1 MKYVLFALA
10 VLLLLV
16 GGYSVF
22 TGLPIIEVERG
33 WASVIAGTTA
43 LVGGALLFGI
53 GWVVR
58 TLEQLR
64 AAVLAA
70 EKKGAKAPLAPAA
83 HDFRSDEMLNEEHR
97 PLRPETAA
105 APAWPPHTSPAAAS
119 ANEQKEALLAAYAA
133 RGERR
138 QEIRQERRQ
147 DVRQEVRQDLRQ
159 EVHDDDRDEIF
170 EENEDFAAEAESILR
185 TPLTEDDR
193 PVREKPAANIR
204 DFWRHNA
211 KAGDKKSP
219 LSGAF
224 QKRPLGAV
232 ASVFEPHPKSMAA
245 ANAPLPEPQDDD
257 FATTGPSSET
267 ADWRQSNFAPP
278 RSTAEPHSGFDQAP
292 SDFESYEGA
301 GEKDVTPPMTA
312 AATEGEIEGE
322 VEEPAVIGHYE
333 AEGTSYTMFSDG
345 SIEAQSERGVA
356 RFKSMAELKAYFE
369 SQATPQ

>member
-1 MKYVLFALA
+1 MKYVLFALSI
-10 VLLLLV
+10 LLLLT

-58 TLEQLR
+58 ALEQLR

-70 EKKGAKAPLAPAA
+70 EKSGLSAPLAAA
-83 HDFRSDEMLNEEHR
+83 ARDFRPDEMLNEDRR
-97 PLRPETAA
+97 PLRPETA
-105 APAWPPHTSPAAAS
+105 APAWPPHTSPAGPS

-138 QEIRQERRQ
+138 PE
-147 DVRQEVRQDLRQ
+147 VRQEVRQDAHQDLHD
-159 EVHDDDRDEIF
+159 EVRDEIF
-170 EENEDFAAEAESILR
+170 EEDEDFAAEAESILR
-185 TPLTEDDR
+185 TPLTEGDR

-204 DFWRHNA
+204 DFWRRNA
-211 KAGDKKSP
+211 KAGDKKNPPSRP
-219 LSGAF
+219 F

-232 ASVFEPHPKSMAA
+232 ASVFEPHPKPMAA

-257 FATTGPSSET
+257 FATTDGSEP
-267 ADWRQSNFAPP
+267 ADWLQSNFSQAG
-278 RSTAEPHSGFDQAP
+278 TASEPHPVLDEMPA
-292 SDFESYEGA
+292 DFESYEA
-301 GEKDVTPPMTA
+301 MGEKDIAPPMA
-312 AATEGEIEGE
+312 ADATGAENEGE

-356 RFKSMAELKAYFE
+356 RFNSMAELKAFFE
-369 SQATPQ
+369 TQETPQ